1 MDYFKDDSVIF
12 SKQDILDLRKR
23 AGNNPVTPLIVQN
36 MIKVS
41 EEHYKNIN
49 IEKSKLYKLA
59 SEILING
66 SGKLSLSSDSYQL
79 SSKTL
84 SQDHK
89 YQTSSKTPFQ
99 DHKYQMSSKE
109 SEQDHKS
116 LNNQNDKSSNK
127 KVVASTSTPISLVKY
142 NDPMEEM
149 EELVAELIT
158 KGKIPLLWSKAR
170 GLVLNNLSKQYP
182 LFSDANISSTSD
194 PKEILKFII
203 GKPQGRIAYILED
216 FHHYIGERDIVNP
229 AVGEIRSLIK
239 ELNRSLESREDEVY
253 LFVPA
258 SYDMPPELSL
268 FFSRSPKQPR
278 KAVGYLERYGQL
290 LTDARYIKTAK
301 PLIGAEATIDRLI
314 QVLTQME
321 INNPLLV
328 GYPGVGKSAV
338 VEGLA
343 MAIVRSSL
351 VNNKSTIDRC
361 TISDKL
367 KGKKLYSLSLNSLI
381 AGTKYRGDLEIR
393 LQGLMDEVLSQKDRI
408 IIFIDEIHT
417 LLDAGSTEGSMSAG
431 EFLKPLLARGEF
443 PCIGATTFEGERF
456 LSKDTAFSRRFKK
469 IIVNEPST
477 EEAIEILRGVA
488 RSFESHHGVSIDDGA
503 LIAAVKLSG
512 TYLKKEYLPGK
523 AISLIDGA
531 AAYCNMQNRFQVTK
545 EDIKLE
551 IERL

>member
-1 MDYFKDDSVIF
+1 MDYFKDNSLIF

-23 AGNNPVTPLIVQN
+23 AGNNPVTPLIVQK
-36 MIKVS
+36 IIRVS

-49 IEKSKLYKLA
+49 IERSKLYKLA

-66 SGKLSLSSDSYQL
+66 SGKFSLSSDSYEL

-89 YQTSSKTPFQ
+89 YQASSKSSFQ

-109 SEQDHKS
+109 SEQDHRS
-116 LNNQNDKSSNK
+116 LNDQDYKSSNK
-127 KVVASTSTPISLVKY
+127 KIVSSASTPISLVKY

-182 LFSDANISSTSD
+182 LFSDANISSTSN

-301 PLIGAEATIDRLI
+301 PLIGAEATIERLI

-343 MAIVRSSL
+343 MAI
-351 VNNKSTIDRC
+351 
-361 TISDKL
+361 L
-367 KGKKLYSLSLNSLI
+367 KGDVSSKLDKKKLYSLSLNSLI

-393 LQGLMDEVLSQKDRI
+393 LQGLMDEVLNQKDRI

-417 LLDAGSTEGSMSAG
+417 LLDAGSTEGSMGAG

-469 IIVNEPST
+469 IVVNEPST

-488 RSFESHHGVSIDDGA
+488 SSFESHHGVSIDDGA

-512 TYLKKEYLPGK
+512 TYLKGEYLPGK

-531 AAYCNMQNRFQVTK
+531 AAYCNMQNRFKVTK

>member
-1 MDYFKDDSVIF
+1 MDYFNDNSLIF

-84 SQDHK
+84 SQDN
-89 YQTSSKTPFQ
+89 
-99 DHKYQMSSKE
+99 
-109 SEQDHKS
+109 KS
-116 LNNQNDKSSNK
+116 LNNQDYKSSGK
-127 KVVASTSTPISLVKY
+127 IASSTSTPISLVKY

-301 PLIGAEATIDRLI
+301 PLIGAEATIERLI

-343 MAIVRSSL
+343 MAI
-351 VNNKSTIDRC
+351 
-361 TISDKL
+361 L
-367 KGKKLYSLSLNSLI
+367 KGDISSKLDRKKLYSLSLNSLV

-488 RSFESHHGVSIDDGA
+488 PSFESHHGVSIDDGA

-512 TYLKKEYLPGK
+512 TYLKGEYLPGK

-531 AAYCNMQNRFQVTK
+531 AAYCNMQNRFKVTK